1 MSSPCSGRSVR
12 FLTDD
17 ELLSQCKLE
26 AFRGPGPGGQK
37 RNKTSNSI
45 RLTHQPTGI
54 HVIAGE
60 SRSQQEN
67 KLRAIRRL
75 RMKLA
80 TEIREPIHPA
90 KFEPPDWFLEVRKA
104 NGIAASHRH
113 AYYAPAA
120 GLVLDLL
127 EAMSGSPAKV
137 AAMLGIST
145 TAVIKF
151 LEGEPA
157 AWAQANRIRAA
168 LRMPALT
175 HRR

>member
-1 MSSPCSGRSVR
+1 MSELPAGRSIR
-12 FLTDD
+12 FLSDA
-17 ELLSQCKLE
+17 ELLSQCNLE

-45 RLTHQPTGI
+45 RLTHKPTGT

-67 KLRAIRRL
+67 KLRALRRL
-75 RMKLA
+75 RLKLA
-80 TEIREPIHPA
+80 TDLRETIDPA
-90 KFEPPDWFLEVRKA
+90 KFEPPDWFLEIRQE
-104 NGIAASHRH
+104 NRIAASHRH
-113 AYYAPAA
+113 EYYAPAA

-127 EAMSGSPAKV
+127 EAMRGSPANV

-157 AWAQANRIRAA
+157 AWGHANRIRAA
-168 LRMPALT
+168 LGMPALT